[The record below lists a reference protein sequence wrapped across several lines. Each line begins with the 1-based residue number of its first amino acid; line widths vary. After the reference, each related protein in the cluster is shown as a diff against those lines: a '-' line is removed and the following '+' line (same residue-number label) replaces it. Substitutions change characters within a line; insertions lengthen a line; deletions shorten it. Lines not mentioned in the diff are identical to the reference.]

1 MHVHIDPETL
11 KRYPWIGVLIG
22 LAGSLLMVFLTV
34 DFYHEFM
41 ALRTIPAPTSMTAAT
56 AALLPGERSTW
67 VTLSDGVCHHD
78 LVVREERSIPERWI
92 FGKVDNTQVPVTD
105 GKGRTL
111 IIIKHDGNA
120 ESRSLEG
127 HPVTGMLVREHDHL
141 WGGGVSPHIRLT
153 HTEPL
158 LVLVP
163 GAGPWA
169 AFLYTLGGLGFLLV
183 FTMFAFYYLVVW
195 FRKGRAS

>member
-34 DFYHEFM
+34 DFYHEYM
-41 ALRTIPAPTSMTAAT
+41 ALRSIPAPAPITVSTAL
-56 AALLPGERSTW
+56 LLPGQRSTW
-67 VTLSDGVCHHD
+67 VTLSGGVWHHD
-78 LVVREERSIPERWI
+78 LVVREERRVPERWI
-92 FGKVDNTQVPVTD
+92 LGKVENTQIPVTD
-105 GKGRTL
+105 GRGRTL
-111 IIIKHDGNA
+111 VIIKHEGNV

-127 HPVTGMLVREHDHL
+127 GPVTGMLVRNHDHL
-141 WGGGVSPHIRLT
+141 WGGGVSRSICLN

-163 GAGPWA
+163 GAGPRA

-183 FTMFAFYYLVVW
+183 FTIFAFYYMVMWL
-195 FRKGRAS
+195 RGSRG